1 MKKSI
6 KKDYWSGKLNVVI
19 LNGSLRSIKKELKKW
34 LDIAKFSKKEL
45 SNIMGYL
52 KEGCSIK
59 ATPGSLLGND
69 VVEVLSDG
77 HHYKT
82 IVCQDRD
89 LTHNQA
95 LCFYL

>member
-6 KKDYWSGKLNVVI
+6 KKDYWSGKLNVTI
-19 LNGSLRSIKKELKKW
+19 LSGSKRSVKKEIKKH
-34 LDIAKFSKKEL
+34 LDIIQFSKKEL
-45 SNIMGYL
+45 KNIMEYL
-52 KEGCSIK
+52 KEGCSVRT
-59 ATPGSLLGND
+59 TPGSLLGND
-69 VVEVLSDG
+69 VVEILSDG

-82 IVCQDRD
+82 VVCQDRD